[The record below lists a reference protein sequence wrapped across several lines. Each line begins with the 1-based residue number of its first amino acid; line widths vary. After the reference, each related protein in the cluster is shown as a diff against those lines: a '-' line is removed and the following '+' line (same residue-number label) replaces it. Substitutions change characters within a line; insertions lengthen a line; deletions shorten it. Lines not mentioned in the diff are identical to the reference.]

1 MAEGM
6 TARHIRTA
14 RLDCVGLATLVP
26 TPALSRLVSGLDLLA
41 DGLRTESRRDRV
53 FEER

>member
-6 TARHIRTA
+6 AARHIGTA
-14 RLDCVGLATLVP
+14 RLDRTGLATLMP
-26 TPALSRLVSGLDLLA
+26 TPALSRRVPGLDLLA